1 MYSMKLA
8 HLIQEKTE
16 AQVYEFYFDITAF
29 GKGYSE
35 FYERVQEEGIIF
47 VRGKGAEVEASG
59 DGRLVVRAEETLL
72 GEIVEIPVDMVVLAT
87 AMVPNADAEEVAQLF
102 HVTRSEDGFY
112 LEAHPKL
119 RPVETA
125 MDGIFLAGTCQAPK
139 DIPDTVSQA
148 SGAAVQAVGLLNR
161 GQVEIEPMTAEV
173 LPLRCVACGL
183 CVEVCPA
190 GAVELVEVRGQ
201 KQAEINPALCK
212 GCGLCVAGCRGGAIT
227 LHGFTDQQLLGQL
240 AALLRPV
247 EGVPV

>member
-1 MYSMKLA
+1 
-8 HLIQEKTE
+8 
-16 AQVYEFYFDITAF
+16 
-29 GKGYSE
+29 
-35 FYERVQEEGIIF
+35 
-47 VRGKGAEVEASG
+47 
-59 DGRLVVRAEETLL
+59 
-72 GEIVEIPVDMVVLAT
+72 MVVLAT
-87 AMVPNADAEEVAQLF
+87 AMVPNADTEEVAQLF
-102 HVTRSEDGFY
+102 HVTRSEDGFFM
-112 LEAHPKL
+112 EAHPKL

-125 MDGIFLAGTCQAPK
+125 MDGIFVAGACQAPK

-173 LPLRCVACGL
+173 LPLRCVACGF

-190 GAVELVEVRGQ
+190 GAVELVEIGGQ

-240 AALLRPV
+240 AALLRPM
-247 EGVPV
+247 GRVPAEYT